1 MPTMWWRSLA
11 AEWLRL
17 SRRWDI
23 WLVAG
28 LVLAAGTWMYINAF
42 HDSIR
47 AMGIGEQG
55 GWGSGEGLPPDPW
68 YLDAMLSLRQPFAF
82 PASLLT
88 VLDSAWIVLPLGAYV
103 AAVTIGPDFWW
114 GTMRS
119 ILVTRRSRVA
129 YLAQRLSLITIIVAV
144 TLLALLVV
152 TPLAQVVLLAAAG
165 ERFPATSLQADVFLG
180 MLATRVFAAVGYMLI
195 AAALTLLARSL
206 VGGIVLLAAFAGA
219 ELAVGAVA
227 TSIGAPIVRELTFV
241 GAMTSIVDHLRPPPV
256 QLVVDYTLGALVP
269 ATHQPAA
276 PVHLLSVEASA
287 LVIAGWILL
296 AGTVAFLRM
305 RTMDVLD

>member
-1 MPTMWWRSLA
+1 MRRIWWRPLA

-28 LVLAAGTWMYINAF
+28 LVIATGAWIYINAF

-55 GWGSGEGLPPDPW
+55 GWGSGDGPPPEPW
-68 YLDAMLSLRQPFAF
+68 FLDAMLSLRQPYSF

-119 ILVTRRSRVA
+119 ILVTRRSRAA
-129 YLAQRLSLITIIVAV
+129 YLAQRLTLITLIVAAAV
-144 TLLALLVV
+144 SALLVITLV
-152 TPLAQVVLLAAAG
+152 AQMALTVFAG
-165 ERFPATSLQADVFLG
+165 ERFPATALPGDVFLG
-180 MLATRVFAAVGYMLI
+180 MLATRLVAAIGYMLI
-195 AAALTLLARSL
+195 AAALTLFARSL
-206 VGGIVLLAAFAGA
+206 VGGVVLLAAFVGA

-227 TSIGAPIVRELTFV
+227 TSIGAPIVRDLTFV
-241 GAMTSIVDHLRPPPV
+241 GAMTSIVDHLRPPPL

-269 ATHQPAA
+269 ATRQPEP

-287 LVIAGWILL
+287 IVVATWALL
-296 AGTVAFLRM
+296 AGAVAFLRM
-305 RTMDVLD
+305 QKMDVLD